1 MTFEVA
7 IRGGSYVYQP
17 DHSVP
22 NNVSL
27 AQYERAL
34 ELVRRYGRYA

>member
-1 MTFEVA
+1 MP
-7 IRGGSYVYQP
+7 GGGYIYHS

-27 AQYERAL
+27 ESYQYAL
-34 ELVRRYGRYA
+34 ELVRRYGRYD